1 MSFIFFPIR
10 LVYLREHL
18 KGRAFSLGHQLAD
31 TLVFL
36 PFHWWKSM
44 ESMWFF
50 LEKVRRDSLKKR
62 KEGCMLLLF
71 YFLSFFIKCFFLSG
85 LNFEQFLCTLKKK
98 QLRWQTCV
106 IKKRDV
112 WWDEA
117 IQSNAC
123 TSWATFKTL
132 GSLQWWLIKI
142 PNASTVVLAIFFF
155 KERRSSHS
163 NLFGG
168 AVADTWNKAT
178 SEKSKSLPKDRYPKI
193 HRNHETNSEWVL
205 LAGRRTAVSEFGDEK
220 SKIESCCYDRD
231 LITLW

>member
-1 MSFIFFPIR
+1 M
-10 LVYLREHL
+10 Y
-18 KGRAFSLGHQLAD
+18 AFAFLLSQFLHQ
-31 TLVFL
+31 
-36 PFHWWKSM
+36 M
-44 ESMWFF
+44 
-50 LEKVRRDSLKKR
+50 
-62 KEGCMLLLF
+62 
-71 YFLSFFIKCFFLSG
+71 FLSLRSELRTILVH
-85 LNFEQFLCTLKKK
+85 FEKK

>member
-1 MSFIFFPIR
+1 MSFIFLPMR
-10 LVYLREHL
+10 LVSWREHL

-36 PFHWWKSM
+36 PFRWWKSM
-44 ESMWFF
+44 ESMWSF
-50 LEKVRRDSLKKR
+50 LDKVKRDSLKKR

-71 YFLSFFIKCFFLSG
+71 LLSQFFIKCFFFLSG

-98 QLRWQTCV
+98 LRWQTCV

-112 WWDEA
+112 WWDEP
-117 IQSNAC
+117 SNPMPAPVEQR
-123 TSWATFKTL
+123 SKPWDPYND
-132 GSLQWWLIKI
+132 GSLKSPMLQ
-142 PNASTVVLAIFFF
+142 TVVLAILFF

-205 LAGRRTAVSEFGDEK
+205 LAGRRTAVSAFGDGIIK
-220 SKIESCCYDRD
+220 DWK
-231 LITLW
+231 LLLW